1 MLLRTRENF
10 GALARMAVPVLA
22 ALALLLQSCTAR
34 PPEPPPATSQGAGF
48 SRAMAAYRVAD
59 YDTALA
65 EFRPLA
71 EAGMAAAQFRLGT
84 MYENGRGLPRDLD
97 EAKAWYTRAA
107 AQGYSGALYSLGYV
121 CFTQGDGACAVEWWS
136 RAARQGSADAM
147 FSLGVLY
154 DEGSAVPRD
163 PVQAH
168 MWYDLAAASGA
179 AGAAEKR
186 DAIAQG
192 MSAAEVAEARSRA
205 QAWGSGGGEWL

>member
-1 MLLRTRENF
+1 MIAAVRLLRPGT
-10 GALARMAVPVLA
+10 ALWLV
-22 ALALLLQSCTAR
+22 ALLLQACAA
-34 PPEPPPATSQGAGF
+34 PPPPPPDTSMGAGF

-59 YDTALA
+59 YDTALS

-71 EAGMAAAQFRLGT
+71 EGGMAAAQFRLGT
-84 MYENGRGLPRDLD
+84 MYEHGRGLPRDLD
-97 EAKAWYTRAA
+97 AARDWYARAA

-121 CFTQGDGACAVEWWS
+121 CFTQNDGACAVEWWT
-136 RAARQGSADAM
+136 RAARQDSADAM

-154 DEGSAVPRD
+154 DEGTAGARD

-186 DAIAQG
+186 DALAAG
-192 MSAAEVAEARSRA
+192 MSAAEVAEARRRA
-205 QAWGSGGGEWL
+205 QAWRSGEGGASL

>member
-1 MLLRTRENF
+1 MIAATRLLRPGT
-10 GALARMAVPVLA
+10 ALSLV
-22 ALALLLQSCTAR
+22 ALLLQACAA
-34 PPEPPPATSQGAGF
+34 PPPPPPDTSQGAGF

-59 YDTALA
+59 YDTALT

-71 EAGMAAAQFRLGT
+71 EGGMAAAQFRLGT

-97 EAKAWYTRAA
+97 AARDWYTRAA

-121 CFTQGDGACAVEWWS
+121 CYIEADGACAVEWWT
-136 RAARQGSADAM
+136 RAAARASADAM

-154 DEGSAVPRD
+154 DEGTAMPRD

-168 MWYDLAAASGA
+168 MWYDLAAAAGA

-186 DAIAQG
+186 DALARG
-192 MSAAEVAEARSRA
+192 MSATEVAEARTRA
-205 QAWGSGGGEWL
+205 RAWQGGAGASL

>member
-1 MLLRTRENF
+1 MILRPLV
-10 GALARMAVPVLA
+10 GLA
-22 ALALLLQSCTAR
+22 ALALLLQACGGR
-34 PPEPPPATSQGAGF
+34 PPAPPPDTGMGAGF

-71 EAGMAAAQFRLGT
+71 EGGMAAAQFRLGT
-84 MYENGRGLPRDLD
+84 MYENGRGVARDLD
-97 EAKAWYTRAA
+97 QARDWYARAA
-107 AQGYSGALYSLGYV
+107 AQGYSSALYSLGYV
-121 CFTQGDGACAVEWWS
+121 CFTQNDGPCAVEWWT
-136 RAARQGSADAM
+136 RAAARGSADAM

-154 DEGSAVPRD
+154 DEGTAGPRD

-186 DAIAQG
+186 DALAAG
-192 MSAAEVAEARSRA
+192 MSAAEVAEARARA
-205 QAWGSGGGEWL
+205 QAWQSGEGGASL

>member
-1 MLLRTRENF
+1 MTLRPLS
-10 GALARMAVPVLA
+10 GLA
-22 ALALLLQSCTAR
+22 ALALLLQACAA
-34 PPEPPPATSQGAGF
+34 PPPAPEPGASQGAGF

-59 YDTALA
+59 YDTAVS

-97 EAKAWYTRAA
+97 AARDWYARAA

-121 CFTQGDGACAVEWWS
+121 CFSQGDGPCAVEWWT
-136 RAARQGSADAM
+136 RAAGRDSADAM

-154 DEGSAVPRD
+154 EEGTAVPRD
-163 PVQAH
+163 AIEAH
-168 MWYDLAAASGA
+168 KWYDLAAAAGA

-186 DAIAQG
+186 DAIARG
-192 MSAAEVAEARSRA
+192 MSAGDVAEARARA
-205 QAWGSGGGEWL
+205 QAWGSGGGAGSL